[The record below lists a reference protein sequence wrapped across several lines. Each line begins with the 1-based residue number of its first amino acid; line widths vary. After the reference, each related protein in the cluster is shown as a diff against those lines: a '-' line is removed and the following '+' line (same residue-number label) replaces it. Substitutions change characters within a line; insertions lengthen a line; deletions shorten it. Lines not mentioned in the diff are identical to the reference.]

1 MTKYRGQFELNRPA
15 TLIAAL
21 PAILGFV
28 PEKSLV
34 LVSLAAGELGSVMR
48 ADLCDELAD
57 RVGHLAE
64 LVAAANPAAAIA
76 VIVDANGAQC
86 PRCNE
91 EYRQLCAALAA
102 ALSQRDIVLWAAH
115 VVDRVAAGGR
125 WHCVDGCGCS
135 GVIDDPS
142 ASPLAMAA
150 VLDGRQLYPRRS
162 DLQAVIAVDDPV
174 RSAELAVALGHQAAD
189 REIAHRADSVGCSRQ
204 DVENALAAAARVAD
218 GQSLSDTE
226 LARLGCA
233 LGDARV
239 RDMLYALAVGENAGA
254 AESLWAL
261 LARVLPEPWRV
272 EALVLLAFSAYARGD
287 GPLAGVSLQAA
298 LCCEPGHRMAGMLDT
313 ALQSGLR
320 PEHIRDIAVTGTN
333 GLNNSEYDCRLDVRS
348 VNAQGRC
355 GLAQTFS
362 TLTAWA
368 ISCGRVT
375 FSWPGMTMVTPP
387 PGVVSTVTRALG
399 TTPASFSRVIRS
411 MSP

>member
-287 GPLAGVSLQAA
+287 GSLAGVSLQAA

-320 PEHIRDIAVTGTN
+320 PEHIRDIAVTGYQRAEQL
-333 GLNNSEYDCRLDVRS
+333 GIRL
-348 VNAQGRC
+348 
-355 GLAQTFS
+355 
-362 TLTAWA
+362 
-368 ISCGRVT
+368 
-375 FSWPGMTMVTPP
+375 PP
-387 PGVVSTVTRALG
+387 RRAFG
-399 TTPASFSRVIRS
+399 QRAG
-411 MSP
+411 